1 MEEFEKRVL
10 KVINK
15 YNLIQEKD
23 KIVLGVSGGP
33 DSIAMLESLYQI
45 KTNNKIDFE
54 ICVAHINHGIRENA
68 KIDEQFVLDFCKERN
83 IKCYVLHS
91 KVLELAK
98 DEKRGVEETGRK
110 VRYEFFNEI
119 M

>member
-1 MEEFEKRVL
+1 
-10 KVINK
+10 
-15 YNLIQEKD
+15 
-23 KIVLGVSGGP
+23 
-33 DSIAMLESLYQI
+33 MLESLYQI

-68 KIDEQFVLDFCKERN
+68 KIDEQFVLDFCKERK
-83 IKCYVLHS
+83 IECYVLHS

-98 DEKRGVEETGRK
+98 DEKRGIEETGRK

-119 M
+119 MEKTNSNKIAIAHNKKDNVETI